1 MKGFKMNTFDLVE
14 EMKNFTNDYES
25 GRVEEENYHSYDI
38 EYLEKDDTW
47 LSEEEFNDIY
57 TQN

>member
-1 MKGFKMNTFDLVE
+1 MNTFDLVE